1 MKHRELVRRV
11 LVANEAEV
19 EELTG
24 VGREYLHDHV
34 CECLPETDSSP
45 SMERDPAVRVSF
57 RAFRRQAHFIVR
69 VESLRQE
76 LVWHF
81 PLVLIEVK
89 VFKVECETI
98 TCF

>member
-45 SMERDPAVRVSF
+45 SMERDPAVRVTF
-57 RAFRRQAHFIVR
+57 RALRRQAHFIIWVK
-69 VESLRQE
+69 SLWQE
-76 LVWHF
+76 LMRQL
-81 PLVLIEVK
+81 PLISIELKVL
-89 VFKVECETI
+89 KVERKHV